1 MTTGQAPATTGQ
13 APATTR
19 QAPATTRQVP
29 ATTGQA
35 HGQQRVDRLC
45 AAAIRAVSGDP
56 RVHFRGRRLFRDG
69 RRLAVR
75 AAHVHPDP
83 STDDLGSFRGAADA
97 VALRLRWSDLAAH
110 ERRCPADP
118 TARLVFDLLEQY
130 RVESLADPAMPGL
143 AANLRHRHR
152 QWSLAFH
159 RSGLTQ
165 TESGLLLFA
174 TAQMCRVRVCGDP
187 YLEEAEALLESPRFT
202 LAPVIGRHV
211 AEMAA
216 SRHDQ
221 ERYAD
226 HALAVALALRAMLPE
241 GGAFGPGDEPPPS
254 DPSALPFTLF
264 ADLDDGDDDGDGAGT
279 AGPPGADP
287 ATAGGGT
294 GYRAFTTAYDRVSPA
309 TAGLRPEL
317 VEGYRERLDTLVARQ
332 RLDVG
337 RLSRQL
343 LALRPEPVAAG
354 WESDHEEGHVDS
366 RLLGRLVTAPGDA
379 RIFQVE
385 RHDPA
390 PALDVTVL
398 VDCSGS
404 MKEHA
409 EQVAVLVD
417 VLSRALD
424 LVGARS
430 EVLGFTTGAW
440 NGGRAWHDWLRAGRP
455 RHPGRLTEV
464 DHLVFQ
470 ESGTSWRRARRPIA
484 TLLHRERYR
493 ESVDGEALS
502 WAAGRAAARAEAG
515 AVVLVVSDGSPMDSA
530 TALANGTAYIDDH
543 LAAVV
548 AEVEAGGAVG
558 VGAVGTGA
566 DLTPWYRHSQ
576 VLDLSRGVRSAVLDD
591 VVDVL
596 RRARP

>member
-1 MTTGQAPATTGQ
+1 MTTGPI
-13 APATTR
+13 
-19 QAPATTRQVP
+19 
-29 ATTGQA
+29 GQA
-35 HGQQRVDRLC
+35 HSRQRVDQLC

-75 AAHVHPDP
+75 APHVHLDP
-83 STDDLGSFRGAADA
+83 STVDLDSLRGAADA

-110 ERRCPADP
+110 ERRRPAAP
-118 TARLVFDLLEQY
+118 AARLLFDLLEQY
-130 RVESLADPAMPGL
+130 RVESLAEPAMAGL
-143 AANLRHRHR
+143 VANLRHRRR

-165 TESGLLLFA
+165 TETGLLLFTA
-174 TAQMCRVRVCGDP
+174 AQMCRVRICGDAYP
-187 YLEEAEALLESPRFT
+187 EEAETLLESPRFF

-211 AEMAA
+211 AAMAA

-226 HALAVALALRAMLPE
+226 HALAVALAVRAMLPE
-241 GGAFGPGDEPPPS
+241 GGTFGPGDEPLPP
-254 DPSALPFTLF
+254 DPLAPPFTLF
-264 ADLDDGDDDGDGAGT
+264 ADLDLDLDGDGG
-279 AGPPGADP
+279 GPGAVDPAATGP
-287 ATAGGGT
+287 ATAGGAT
-294 GYRAFTTAYDRVSPA
+294 GYRVFTTTYDRVVPA
-309 TAGLRPEL
+309 SAGLRPEL

-332 RLDVG
+332 RIDVG
-337 RLSRQL
+337 RLCRQL
-343 LALRPEPVAAG
+343 LALHPEPAAAG

-366 RLLGRLVTAPGDA
+366 RLLGRLVTAPGEA
-379 RIFQVE
+379 RIFRVE
-385 RHDPA
+385 RHDPV

-409 EQVAVLVD
+409 EPVAVVVD

-455 RHPGRLTEV
+455 RHPGRLAEV

-493 ESVDGEALS
+493 EGVDGEALA
-502 WAAGRAAARAEAG
+502 WAAGRAAARAAAG

-530 TALANGTAYIDDH
+530 TTLTNGDAYIDDH

-566 DLTPWYRHSQ
+566 DLTPWYRHSH
-576 VLDLSRGVRSAVLDD
+576 VLDLSRGVRNAVLDD